1 MLNSL
6 RFEWS
11 LADRF
16 LKESKGQTALIA
28 TGIAVGVAVMVF
40 LSALIDGLQADLIDN
55 TVGNSPHI
63 TVTNS
68 ESASIGAFREL
79 EGSNP
84 RTLIIDSTQSMQKPM
99 VEWQALETI
108 LASDSKTES
117 VLPVVEGSGL
127 ARRGQTSRGV
137 VLRGFDLTK
146 ADQIYDI
153 TSRIVSGSKNPS
165 EGAVL
170 IGKDLA
176 DNLGVNPGDPIFLEL
191 PGIEPLALTVDSIF
205 SLGTAAV
212 DERWVIVGQ
221 QKAGALLGLGDQIT
235 SLEVQVKDVFTAEE
249 MARTMSKRF
258 PNTKWVSWQ
267 ETNAS
272 LLVALQSQS
281 SSSYT
286 IQFFVLLAV
295 ILGVSSVL
303 AISAVQKSKQIGIL
317 KAIGIRT
324 SSIARVFLIQGAL
337 LGVLGT
343 TLGFGLGL
351 GMSVIFITFAGTAF
365 TLLLK
370 PLTMF
375 IIMSATIFSAT
386 LSAYLPARQVS
397 QLNPIEVIRNG

>member
-1 MLNSL
+1 MLNRL
-6 RFEWS
+6 KFEWS

-16 LKESKGQTALIA
+16 LKESKGQTALIT
-28 TGIAVGVAVMVF
+28 TGIAIGVAVMVF

-63 TVTNS
+63 TVTNT
-68 ESASIGAFREL
+68 ESARIGAF
-79 EGSNP
+79 EGQGP

-99 VEWQALETI
+99 VEWQALEII
-108 LASDSKTES
+108 LAQDNRTES

-127 ARRGQTSRGV
+127 VRRGQTSRGI

-153 TSRIVSGSKNPS
+153 TSRIVAGSKTPN

-191 PGIEPLALTVDSIF
+191 PGKEPLALTIDSIF

-235 SLEVQVKDVFTAEE
+235 SMEVQVKDVFTAEE
-249 MARTMSKRF
+249 MARTMSKQF

-303 AISAVQKSKQIGIL
+303 AISAVQKSKEIGIL

-337 LGVLGT
+337 LGVLGV

-351 GMSVIFITFAGTAF
+351 GMSIIFITFAGTAF

-375 IIMSATIFSAT
+375 IILSATMISAT